1 MKCLL
6 IRRELL
12 SCTLELLPRSI
23 DAPHVF
29 PTAHLHP
36 HNTRRLPLISAP
48 FHRTRFF
55 IHVFFYFWSRGS
67 QSDAKCFLG
76 GTSALVYYRE
86 GCTSGLNPAHHRQ
99 GATDLDS
106 FSVCPASKFTPL
118 FSLSISNGP
127 RCGRIPSRLS
137 LLIYGIIISGSL
149 MLMSS
154 GWPAAK
160 QQD

>member
-1 MKCLL
+1 MNYCPALL
-6 IRRELL
+6 NSCRGQSMRLMYSQQLICILTTRGGSL
-12 SCTLELLPRSI
+12 SS
-23 DAPHVF
+23 
-29 PTAHLHP
+29 AHLF
-36 HNTRRLPLISAP
+36 TGRASL
-48 FHRTRFF
+48 FMCY
-55 IHVFFYFWSRGS
+55 FYFWSRGS
-67 QSDAKCFLG
+67 QSDAKSFLG
-76 GTSALVYYRE
+76 GTSALVYYLE
-86 GCTSGLNPAHHRQ
+86 GCTSCLNPAHHRQ

-127 RCGRIPSRLS
+127 RCRRIPSRLS
-137 LLIYGIIISGSL
+137 LLICGIIISGSL